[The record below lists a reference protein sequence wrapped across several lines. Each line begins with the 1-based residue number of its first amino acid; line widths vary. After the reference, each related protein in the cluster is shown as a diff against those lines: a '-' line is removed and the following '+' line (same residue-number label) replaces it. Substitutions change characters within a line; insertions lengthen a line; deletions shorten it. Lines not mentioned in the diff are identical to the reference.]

1 MATINIPTYC
11 PVETHTSG
19 VRTSTTRKTESSSS
33 TSSVSS
39 ASVSAPA
46 SSKSSSAIAEFL
58 EYQKMTPEEKLR
70 DAILK
75 KLDMT
80 EEELAALPPEER
92 AKVEEKIKEMMKQE
106 IENNMAQ
113 KGVLVD
119 LSA

>member
-1 MATINIPTYC
+1 MATVNIPTYC
-11 PVETHTSG
+11 PVGMPSTG
-19 VRTSTTRKTESSSS
+19 VRTSTTTKTEATSPAVSSS
-33 TSSVSS
+33 TSSST
-39 ASVSAPA
+39 ASTA
-46 SSKSSSAIAEFL
+46 SKSSNAIAEFL
-58 EYQKMTPEEKLR
+58 EYQKMSPEEKLR

-92 AKVEEKIKEMMKQE
+92 AKVEEQIKEMMKQE